1 MSGLFEFLE
10 RVKEKPGMY
19 LGTASVTHLRLF
31 LVGYRF
37 ARAELNIPSSDEEA
51 DFYRNFQPWLQIRLR
66 VYTTNSWDKIILIQ
80 SANEKEAFH
89 AFFVLL
95 DEFRQRDK
103 SQDIDPILVES
114 PSKNTEKVA

>member
-1 MSGLFEFLE
+1 MGGLFEFLE

-19 LGTASVTHLRLF
+19 IGTTSVTHLRLF

-37 ARAELNIPSSDEEA
+37 ARAELNISSSDEEI
-51 DFYRNFQPWLQIRLR
+51 DFYRNFQPWVQKKMR

-89 AFFVLL
+89 AFFVFL

-114 PSKNTEKVA
+114 SSSNIEKVA